1 MLNVA
6 IIGASGY
13 TGVELIRLLSNHPNV
28 ALRMVTSR
36 QFAGKPIS
44 QVFPNLR
51 NKVDLICENPDI
63 DRLCASADLFFAAVP
78 HKTAMDLV
86 PQLRRAGRKVIDLS
100 ADFRLRDQAVYEEWY
115 QPHSSAQ
122 FLGEAVYGLP
132 ELYRR
137 DIADSSLVANPGCY
151 PTSIILGLAP
161 LLKAGA
167 IEPATIIA
175 DSKSGTSGAGRA
187 AQLGSLFCEVADGF
201 RAYKVGGT
209 HRHTP
214 EIEQEL
220 SLLHGSPVRVTFT
233 PHLLP
238 ISRGILST
246 VYARLQPGYTAEA
259 IGHEE
264 VVEVEPQHEP
274 VESDLPAAAL
284 LDQPTPVAPAEVAL
298 PPVAAAPVAKPAPDV
313 AVAPVET
320 SLGGVAAV
328 PTKALKTVRCSG
340 ALFLNLTLEKL
351 PARIFFLNFAGTT
364 NPKPFSGCKTLS
376 RSTIKFMTADDA
388 YLMEAN
394 NSLSCESV
402 SLSKLAAPY
411 AGKHNTTASA
421 TTVL

>member
-259 IGHEE
+259 ISQLYQEMYAD
-264 VVEVEPQHEP
+264 EPFVRLLP
-274 VESDLPAAAL
+274 PDTLPATQHVRGSNYCDIGFSIDERTGRIIVLSAIDNIVKGAAG
-284 LDQPTPVAPAEVAL
+284 Q
-298 PPVAAAPVAKPAPDV
+298 
-313 AVAPVET
+313 AVQNLNIMHGFEET
-320 SLGGVAAV
+320 AGLAAV
-328 PTKALKTVRCSG
+328 P
-340 ALFLNLTLEKL
+340 LF
-351 PARIFFLNFAGTT
+351 P
-364 NPKPFSGCKTLS
+364 
-376 RSTIKFMTADDA
+376 
-388 YLMEAN
+388 
-394 NSLSCESV
+394 
-402 SLSKLAAPY
+402 
-411 AGKHNTTASA
+411 
-421 TTVL
+421 